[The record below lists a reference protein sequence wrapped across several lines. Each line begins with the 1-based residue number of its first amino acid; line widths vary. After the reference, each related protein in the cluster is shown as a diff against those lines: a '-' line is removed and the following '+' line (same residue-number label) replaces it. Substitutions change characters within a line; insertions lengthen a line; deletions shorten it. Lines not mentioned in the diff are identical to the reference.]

1 MDKLEE
7 TLKEKEEVIQLLK
20 VKIVE
25 SDERNSNIVL
35 ELKRVFKT
43 VKTNSAVIVKEALS
57 CQNSELKSTKTA
69 VGFDMIMTLHTSPH
83 HPPGTLSSSGEEA
96 GQCKLTQH

>member
-25 SDERNSNIVL
+25 IDERNSNIVL

-43 VKTNSAVIVKEALS
+43 VKTISAVIVKEALS

-69 VGFDMIMTLHTSPH
+69 VGFDMIMTV
-83 HPPGTLSSSGEEA
+83 HPTTPPPQPTRNSTPALVSLQGDA
-96 GQCKLTQH
+96 N